1 MILLIVDRP
10 TGNAELGVIN
20 KMLTE
25 VAMCARAG
33 AELMEGATGWLSE
46 AGRCE
51 GATRL
56 N

>member
-1 MILLIVDRP
+1 MVLLIVDRP

-33 AELMEGATGWLSE
+33 AGLVYGPTDLTG
-46 AGRCE
+46 
-51 GATRL
+51 
-56 N
+56 